1 MPEAERHTKVLT
13 NVWANQVFKCLAY
26 VDATWHAE
34 KVIKSKIVYQVI
46 HFEEKPN
53 YQNQTKWYPFE
64 KVIPN
69 IIKKLGYLPNWLES
83 LSVSLNIVSRSNL
96 DEHCKLLNYGSMFT
110 VNQFQLYKHLKQSK
124 LPKLF

>member
-46 HFEEKPN
+46 HFWGKTQLPESN
-53 YQNQTKWYPFE
+53 
-64 KVIPN
+64 KVIPFWKGN
-69 IIKKLGYLPNWLES
+69 TQYNKKAWVFTQLTWKLICFNEYII
-83 LSVSLNIVSRSNL
+83 
-96 DEHCKLLNYGSMFT
+96 
-110 VNQFQLYKHLKQSK
+110 
-124 LPKLF
+124 